1 MWYHSGTT
9 PEVVVMS
16 DRSEQVK
23 TYVTP
28 AEKQQLK
35 EWADETDQSLSS
47 LVRQA
52 VLEYTDKDRTARI
65 EDKLD
70 RVLDTLD
77 ADNTHTQTYSGSAVT
92 EGSQTVERTREIAD
106 RLYDNHGTILDDS
119 DVDRAITDIA
129 GGDPRTVEKYKGELR
144 SRSLLYEHPNDD
156 LERWYSER
164 GAWLSD
170 IVTYSRQFS
179 SPLAKLT
186 TLLQQYDLSVSEVRD
201 ENSAVDDLIV
211 NQ

>member
-9 PEVVVMS
+9 QGVAVMS

-23 TYVTP
+23 AYVTP

-35 EWADETDQSLSS
+35 EWAEETDQSLSS

-77 ADNTHTQTYSGSAVT
+77 AGDTHTQTYSGGTAT
-92 EGSQTVERTREIAD
+92 QGSQTVERTREIAD
-106 RLYDNHGTILDDS
+106 RLYDNHGTIIDDS
-119 DVDRAITDIA
+119 DVERAVTDIA
-129 GGDPRTVEKYKGELR
+129 GGDPRTVEKYKDELR
-144 SRSLLYEHPNDD
+144 DRSLLYQHPNDD

-164 GAWLSD
+164 ERWLAD
-170 IVTYSRQFS
+170 VVDYTRQFT

-186 TLLQQYDLSVSEVRD
+186 TILQQYDLSVSEVRD
-201 ENSAVDDLIV
+201 ENSAVDDLII

>member
-1 MWYHSGTT
+1 MWYYFGTT
-9 PEVVVMS
+9 QGVALMS

-23 TYVTP
+23 AYVTP

-35 EWADETDQSLSS
+35 EWAEETDQSLSA

-77 ADNTHTQTYSGSAVT
+77 AGDTHTQTYSGGGGT

-106 RLYDNHGTILDDS
+106 RLYDNHGTVIDDS
-119 DVDRAITDIA
+119 DVERAVTDIA
-129 GGDPRTVEKYKGELR
+129 GGDPRTVAKYKDELR
-144 SRSLLYEHPNDD
+144 DRSLLYQHPNGD
-156 LERWYSER
+156 LERWYAER
-164 GAWLSD
+164 EMWLSD
-170 IVTYSRQFS
+170 IVDYTRQFT

-186 TLLQQYDLSVSEVRD
+186 TILQEYDLSASEVRD
-201 ENSAVDDLIV
+201 ENSAVDNLIA

>member
-1 MWYHSGTT
+1 
-9 PEVVVMS
+9 VALMS

-23 TYVTP
+23 AYVTP

-35 EWADETDQSLSS
+35 EWAEETDQSLSS

-77 ADNTHTQTYSGSAVT
+77 AGDTHTQTYSGGAAT
-92 EGSQTVERTREIAD
+92 QGSQTVERTREIAD
-106 RLYDNHGTILDDS
+106 RLYDNHGTIIDDS
-119 DVDRAITDIA
+119 DVDRAVTDIA
-129 GGDPRTVEKYKGELR
+129 GGDPRTVEKYKDELR
-144 SRSLLYEHPNDD
+144 DRSLLYQHPNDD

-164 GAWLSD
+164 EEWLSD
-170 IVTYSRQFS
+170 VVNYTRQFT

-186 TLLQQYDLSVSEVRD
+186 TILQQYDLSVSEVRD
-201 ENSAVDDLIV
+201 ENSAVDDLII

>member
-1 MWYHSGTT
+1 
-9 PEVVVMS
+9 MS

-35 EWADETDQSLSS
+35 EWAEETDQSLSS

-77 ADNTHTQTYSGSAVT
+77 ADNTHTQTYSGGAVT

-119 DVDRAITDIA
+119 DVDRAVTDIA
-129 GGDPRTVEKYKGELR
+129 GGDPRTVEKYKDELR

-156 LERWYSER
+156 LERWYSGR

-170 IVTYSRQFS
+170 IVTYTRQFS

-186 TLLQQYDLSVSEVRD
+186 TILQQYDLSISEVRD

>member
-1 MWYHSGTT
+1 MWYQSSTT
-9 PEVVVMS
+9 QGVVVMS
-16 DRSEQVK
+16 DRSEQIK
-23 TYVTP
+23 AYVTP

-35 EWADETDQSLSS
+35 EWAEETDQSLSS

-52 VLEYTDKDRTARI
+52 VLEYTDNDRAARI

-77 ADNTHTQTYSGSAVT
+77 AEDTHTQTYSGGAAT
-92 EGSQTVERTREIAD
+92 QGSQTVERTREIAD
-106 RLYDNHGTILDDS
+106 RLYDNHGTIIDDS
-119 DVDRAITDIA
+119 DVDRAVTDIA

-144 SRSLLYEHPNDD
+144 DRSLLYQHPNDD
-156 LERWYSER
+156 LERWYSEQEE
-164 GAWLSD
+164 WLTD
-170 IVTYSRQFS
+170 VVDYTQQFA

-186 TLLQQYDLSVSEVRD
+186 TVLQQYDLSVSEVRD

>member
-35 EWADETDQSLSS
+35 EWAEETDQSLSS

>member
-9 PEVVVMS
+9 PGVALMS

-23 TYVTP
+23 AYVTP

-35 EWADETDQSLSS
+35 EWAEETDQSLSS

-77 ADNTHTQTYSGSAVT
+77 AEDTHTQTYSGSAAMQ
-92 EGSQTVERTREIAD
+92 GSQTVERTREIAD
-106 RLYDNHGTILDDS
+106 RLYDNHGTLIDDS
-119 DVDRAITDIA
+119 DVDRAVTDIA
-129 GGDPRTVEKYKGELR
+129 GGDPRTVEKYKDELR
-144 SRSLLYEHPNDD
+144 DRSLLYQHPNDD

-164 GAWLSD
+164 EAWLAD
-170 IVTYSRQFS
+170 VVDYTRQFS

-186 TLLQQYDLSVSEVRD
+186 TILQQYDLSVSDVRD

>member
-1 MWYHSGTT
+1 
-9 PEVVVMS
+9 VALMS

-23 TYVTP
+23 AYVTP

-35 EWADETDQSLSS
+35 EWAEETDQSLSA

-52 VLEYTDKDRTARI
+52 VLEYTDNDRTARI

-77 ADNTHTQTYSGSAVT
+77 AGDTHTQTYSGGGGT

-106 RLYDNHGTILDDS
+106 RLYDNHGTVIDDS
-119 DVDRAITDIA
+119 AVERAVTDIA
-129 GGDPRTVEKYKGELR
+129 GGDPRTVKKYKDELR
-144 SRSLLYEHPNDD
+144 DRSLLYQHPNDD

-164 GAWLSD
+164 EEWLSD
-170 IVTYSRQFS
+170 VVNYTRQFT

-186 TLLQQYDLSVSEVRD
+186 TILQQYDLSVSEVRD
-201 ENSAVDDLIV
+201 ENSAVDDLII

>member
-9 PEVVVMS
+9 QGVVVMS
-16 DRSEQVK
+16 ERSEQVK
-23 TYVTP
+23 AYVTP

-35 EWADETDQSLSS
+35 EWAEETDQSLSS

-52 VLEYTDKDRTARI
+52 VLEYTDKDRTARV

-77 ADNTHTQTYSGSAVT
+77 AGDTHTQTYSGGADT
-92 EGSQTVERTREIAD
+92 QGSQTVERTREIAD
-106 RLYDNHGTILDDS
+106 RLYDNHGTIIDDS
-119 DVDRAITDIA
+119 DVDRAVTDIA
-129 GGDPRTVEKYKGELR
+129 GGDPRTVEKYKDELR
-144 SRSLLYEHPNDD
+144 DRSLLYQHPNDD
-156 LERWYSER
+156 LERWYTER
-164 GAWLSD
+164 EMWLSD
-170 IVTYSRQFS
+170 VVDYTRQFS

-186 TLLQQYDLSVSEVRD
+186 AILQQYDLSVTDVRH

>member
-9 PEVVVMS
+9 QGVVVMS
-16 DRSEQVK
+16 ERSEQVK
-23 TYVTP
+23 AYVTP

-35 EWADETDQSLSS
+35 EWAEETDQSLSS

-52 VLEYTDKDRTARI
+52 VLEYTDKDRTARV

-77 ADNTHTQTYSGSAVT
+77 AGDTHTQTYSGGADT
-92 EGSQTVERTREIAD
+92 QGSQTVERTREIAD
-106 RLYDNHGTILDDS
+106 RLYDNHGTIIDDS
-119 DVDRAITDIA
+119 DVDRTVTDIA
-129 GGDPRTVEKYKGELR
+129 GGDPRTVEKYKDELR
-144 SRSLLYEHPNDD
+144 DRSLLYQHPNDD
-156 LERWYSER
+156 LERWYTER
-164 GAWLSD
+164 EMWLSD
-170 IVTYSRQFS
+170 VVDYTRQFS

-186 TLLQQYDLSVSEVRD
+186 AILQQYDLSVTDVRH

>member
-35 EWADETDQSLSS
+35 EWAEETDQSLSS

-164 GAWLSD
+164 GPWLSD
-170 IVTYSRQFS
+170 VVSYSRQFA

-186 TLLQQYDLSVSEVRD
+186 TILQQYDLSVSEVRD

>member
-9 PEVVVMS
+9 PGVVVMS

-23 TYVTP
+23 AYVTP

-35 EWADETDQSLSS
+35 EWAEETDQSLSA

-52 VLEYTDKDRTARI
+52 VLEYTDNDRTARI

-70 RVLDTLD
+70 RVLDSLD
-77 ADNTHTQTYSGSAVT
+77 AGDTHTQTYSGGGGT

-106 RLYDNHGTILDDS
+106 RLYDNHGTVIDDS
-119 DVDRAITDIA
+119 AVERAVTDIA
-129 GGDPRTVEKYKGELR
+129 GGDPRTVAKYKDELR
-144 SRSLLYEHPNDD
+144 DRSLLYEHPNGD
-156 LERWYSER
+156 LERWYAER
-164 GAWLSD
+164 ELWLSD
-170 IVTYSRQFS
+170 IVDYTRQFT

-186 TLLQQYDLSVSEVRD
+186 TILQEYDLSASEVRD
-201 ENSAVDDLIV
+201 ENSAVDNLIA